1 MDIRRIV
8 SSNWNRL
15 IESDIKKI
23 VQPPLVAY
31 SYDRT
36 IGSLICNYPQ
46 FARSEHATKCIGK
59 LRCACKGHRL
69 NHLVNSH
76 HDRTCRSK
84 IQNVKFLQNEA
95 KGHQAREEE
104 RISQASP

>member
-1 MDIRRIV
+1 MNIRRIV

-46 FARSEHATKCIGK
+46 FARSEHATKWRRLLLELEAE
-59 LRCACKGHRL
+59 LRLLWRRELQQAAGA
-69 NHLVNSH
+69 
-76 HDRTCRSK
+76 RSSWFSC
-84 IQNVKFLQNEA
+84 VRGL
-95 KGHQAREEE
+95 AR
-104 RISQASP
+104 RAT